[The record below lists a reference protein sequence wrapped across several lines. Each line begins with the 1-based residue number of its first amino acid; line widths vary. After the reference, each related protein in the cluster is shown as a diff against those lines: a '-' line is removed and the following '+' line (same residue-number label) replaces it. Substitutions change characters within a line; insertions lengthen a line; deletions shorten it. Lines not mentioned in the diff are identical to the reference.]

1 MGTLANL
8 APGETAVITAVHFDD
23 ALKARLAALG
33 FRVGRRV
40 ALIRR
45 GCCKGPLQVRIGS
58 TDVMLRQREAQH
70 IEVARA

>member
-8 APGETAVITAVHFDD
+8 RPGDTAVITGLHLDEAF
-23 ALKARLAALG
+23 KARLAALG

-45 GCCKGPLQVRIGS
+45 GCCKGPLQVRVGS
-58 TDVMLRQREAQH
+58 TDVMLRPGEARK
-70 IEVARA
+70 IDVARG